1 MTVETAEL
9 HAVPPDEYLS
19 SKDLHT
25 LRSILLERGRVLMDS
40 GREAVASMTDNRELE
55 ADAVDVAT
63 SEATREWTLRV
74 AGRERHM
81 LRKIR
86 YALVRMDKGEYGAC
100 EECGEPISHRR
111 LLARP
116 VATHCIDCKTA
127 SEQMERRSRS
137 F

>member
-1 MTVETAEL
+1 MTADT
-9 HAVPPDEYLS
+9 HALPPDEYL
-19 SKDLHT
+19 DLEKLQG
-25 LRSILLERGRVLMDS
+25 LREILLERGRALMDS
-40 GREAVASMTDNRELE
+40 GREAVASMTDNREQE

-86 YALVRMDKGEYGAC
+86 YALARMDKGEYGAC
-100 EECGEPISHRR
+100 EECGEAISYRR